1 MPQGTIKE
9 FDVQTKTGCLLLDN
23 QDELP
28 IDAETFAASGMLEL
42 RLGQRVR
49 FAIEGAGEDRRV
61 RDIHIVGFSPAP

>member
-9 FDVQTKTGCLLLDN
+9 FDVQTHSGCLLLDN
-23 QDELP
+23 QEELP

-49 FAIEGAGEDRRV
+49 FEIEGSGDERRV
-61 RDIHIVGFSPAP
+61 RDIRIVGF

>member
-9 FDVQTKTGCLLLDN
+9 FDVQTRSGCLLLDN
-23 QDELP
+23 QEELP

-49 FAIEGAGEDRRV
+49 FEIEGSGDERRV
-61 RDIHIVGFSPAP
+61 RDIRIVGM